1 MHFGAFLQP
10 VLISVLLVLPA
21 GCTLKSA
28 GPGGRAVVH
37 VERLADEGVYFHG
50 VHVHSG
56 DDGLVISGELK
67 RRYTHVAAGR
77 GHVDVAVIGPGGDV
91 IGKVSTFYVP
101 KVISTRGPRGSYF
114 RVHLPF
120 SPPNGSVVRIVHH
133 RRSGPAGGVGGTFDC
148 GANAAAGHRSR

>member
-50 VHVHSG
+50 VHVPAVGLG
-56 DDGLVISGELK
+56 DGE
-67 RRYTHVAAGR
+67 RS
-77 GHVDVAVIGPGGDV
+77 VIG
-91 IGKVSTFYVP
+91 
-101 KVISTRGPRGSYF
+101 
-114 RVHLPF
+114 
-120 SPPNGSVVRIVHH
+120 
-133 RRSGPAGGVGGTFDC
+133 
-148 GANAAAGHRSR
+148 